1 MRTVHQILKEKGPAM
16 YAVGPEDSVLD
27 AIRLMAEKHV
37 GALLVMR
44 GSQLAGIISER
55 DYARK
60 VVLRGR
66 SSADTPVS
74 EIMSTPVLTVTT
86 DASVNDCLE
95 LMSEKRVRH
104 LPVVAGDRVLGVLSI
119 GDCVKAVIDDQRHQI
134 EDLERFIR
142 S

>member
-1 MRTVHQILKEKGPAM
+1 M